1 MRPRTLSGAGRAGAA
16 RMPPRCAERTARSLL
31 YSTAMPD
38 DTIRPAPIAP
48 YPAEAPLAGEPV
60 RRHKK
65 AGGVPAAAL
74 RPRGHV
80 LRFGGAGLRPAGLG
94 AVLRGN
100 GARGRG
106 VRRAAG

>member
-48 YPAEAPLAGEPV
+48 YPAEAPPAGEPV
-60 RRHKK
+60 RPHKK
-65 AGGVPAAAL
+65 EREPPATVL
-74 RPRGHV
+74 PPRDQ
-80 LRFGGAGLRPAGLG
+80 LPRFGAPRLSPAEPLARPLRTG
-94 AVLRGN
+94 
-100 GARGRG
+100 
-106 VRRAAG
+106 